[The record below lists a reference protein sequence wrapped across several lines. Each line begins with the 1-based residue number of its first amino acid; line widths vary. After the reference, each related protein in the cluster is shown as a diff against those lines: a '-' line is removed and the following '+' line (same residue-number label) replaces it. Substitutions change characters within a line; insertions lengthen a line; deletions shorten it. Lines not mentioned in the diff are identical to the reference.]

1 MPSSVVHHTIVVERA
16 FPAPPDKVFAAWADA
31 QQRRR
36 WHFPGDAGWELTEF
50 EQDFRVGGREHA
62 RFGPK
67 GRPNLREEG
76 LFLDIVEN
84 ARIVSVGTMHKDD
97 VRMSM
102 TLCTVE
108 IAADGTGTK
117 LTLTDQ
123 SAFLDGRERPEERR
137 SGWGAVLEKL
147 TAFLQ
152 GAVR

>member
-1 MPSSVVHHTIVVERA
+1 
-16 FPAPPDKVFAAWADA
+16 
-31 QQRRR
+31 
-36 WHFPGDAGWELTEF
+36 
-50 EQDFRVGGREHA
+50 
-62 RFGPK
+62 
-67 GRPNLREEG
+67 
-76 LFLDIVEN
+76 
-84 ARIVSVGTMHKDD
+84 
-97 VRMSM
+97 MSM